1 MRLPWKRREQWQE
14 RLGRNKTILWE
25 KLREALAS
33 VVPIT
38 VIVLILSFTVA
49 PIPTETL
56 LAFLIGA
63 VMVILGIGL
72 FSLGADTAMTPIGE
86 RVGAA
91 MTRSRKLWVV
101 AAVGFLIGVI
111 VTVSEPDLQVLAQQ
125 VPGVP
130 NATLVGAVAVGV
142 GVFLVIAMLRIL
154 FRIPLNRM
162 LIVFY
167 ILVFALALFVPED
180 FLAIAF
186 DSGGVTTGPMTVP
199 FIMALGVG
207 VASIRSD
214 ENAAQDS
221 FGLVALCSVG
231 PILAVMVLALIYPG
245 AGALCSSRSKGLM
258 DMAGSELEFF
268 KQKMSQVVGDL
279 SRTMDNLNLIMEQNA
294 ANIEGTMSHLNSITG
309 SVNGMLLSQ
318 RANLESA
325 VANLT
330 RFSEM
335 LGENSPRMD
344 SIILNLS
351 NFTDQIQR
359 ENLAGAL
366 DSTLMNLNAILAR
379 VNAGEG
385 TVGQLVSDPRLYE
398 SLNEATAN
406 LASLLANLQ
415 AHPARYVHF
424 SLFGRDPEKADR
436 KQQKKEAKHARRDSL
451 KALKAAR

>member
-1 MRLPWKRREQWQE
+1 MRREVKI
-14 RLGRNKTILWE
+14 GIF
-25 KLREALAS
+25 A
-33 VVPIT
+33 
-38 VIVLILSFTVA
+38 VLM
-49 PIPTETL
+49 
-56 LAFLIGA
+56 IGA
-63 VMVILGIGL
+63 LWAGIRFLKGFDIFSRNAVYYAAYDQVDGVQNASPILI
-72 FSLGADTAMTPIGE
+72 
-86 RVGAA
+86 R
-91 MTRSRKLWVV
+91 
-101 AAVGFLIGVI
+101 GVK
-111 VTVSEPDLQVLAQQ
+111 
-125 VPGVP
+125 
-130 NATLVGAVAVGV
+130 VGAVTDISFDPSIGNEVV
-142 GVFLVIAMLRIL
+142 LQLTIQRKY
-154 FRIPLNRM
+154 RIPSNSEARIYSNSIM
-162 LIVFY
+162 G
-167 ILVFALALFVPED
+167 AK
-180 FLAIAF
+180 AIE
-186 DSGGVTTGPMTVP
+186 
-199 FIMALGVG
+199 IALG
-207 VASIRSD
+207 D
-214 ENAAQDS
+214 
-221 FGLVALCSVG
+221 
-231 PILAVMVLALIYPG
+231 
-245 AGALCSSRSKGLM
+245 AGTYLQSGDTLCSSRSKGLM

-279 SRTMDNLNLIMEQNA
+279 SRTMDNLNLIMEQND

-359 ENLAGAL
+359 E
-366 DSTLMNLNAILAR
+366 NAILAR

>member
-1 MRLPWKRREQWQE
+1 MRREVKI
-14 RLGRNKTILWE
+14 GIL
-25 KLREALAS
+25 A
-33 VVPIT
+33 
-38 VIVLILSFTVA
+38 VLM
-49 PIPTETL
+49 
-56 LAFLIGA
+56 IGA
-63 VMVILGIGL
+63 LWAGIRFLKGFDIFSRNAVYYAAYDQVDGVQNASPILI
-72 FSLGADTAMTPIGE
+72 
-86 RVGAA
+86 R
-91 MTRSRKLWVV
+91 
-101 AAVGFLIGVI
+101 GVK
-111 VTVSEPDLQVLAQQ
+111 
-125 VPGVP
+125 
-130 NATLVGAVAVGV
+130 VGAVTDISFDPSIGNEVV
-142 GVFLVIAMLRIL
+142 LQLTIQRKY
-154 FRIPLNRM
+154 RIPSNSEARIYSNSIM
-162 LIVFY
+162 G
-167 ILVFALALFVPED
+167 AK
-180 FLAIAF
+180 AIE
-186 DSGGVTTGPMTVP
+186 
-199 FIMALGVG
+199 IALG
-207 VASIRSD
+207 D
-214 ENAAQDS
+214 
-221 FGLVALCSVG
+221 
-231 PILAVMVLALIYPG
+231 
-245 AGALCSSRSKGLM
+245 AGTYLQSGDTLCSSRSKGLM

-436 KQQKKEAKHARRDSL
+436 KQQKKEARFAQGPESGPIVSNVFSVR
-451 KALKAAR
+451 